1 MRLKLGAI
9 RFKKL
14 PKAIRQSHSLLI
26 VCRDFAYRKMDQTIY
41 ISGPEP
47 KLELSY
53 NDVWLPGLYSRRILC
68 FELPPT
74 SSHERVLHVL
84 KRALQSLIDG
94 TPELGSIVELVPAER
109 DGQLPW
115 KALRPG
121 NGIELIV
128 KDLLASFPSFE
139 ELEAKNFLLPE
150 FKDKVLMPVAVEIQA
165 EPNPQTRVQLNL
177 IEGGVLLSFC
187 ECHALADG
195 NGMNTIMAAL
205 GKECKRAAK
214 LPGKLPPHLLNID
227 RSVFN
232 DLGEV
237 ETDLKDHSAYG
248 FLEGAWLPHPA
259 PVEAP
264 KEDSEQAAPAE
275 PPIPS
280 EPAPEVTVHSYR
292 ITSPSAAALKAAAT
306 TDSHRISTHDAIAAL
321 IWRTT
326 ILARRKAGKFSSP
339 DQISTITLPVNARKH
354 LAIPKAWIGNCVY
367 FLAASFP
374 VSEIIKPTSLPLMAS
389 AIRTALNAI
398 TPNKVAGLMS
408 LRRRHP
414 YDITWWPFFE
424 INKPWIVGMT
434 SLYHS
439 ELYGTDWGEA
449 FGIVRH
455 FTTSDEGAV
464 GGFRRCGAV
473 GAKFGDGNGGC
484 DVAVGFDGEEI
495 GFVRR
500 DGVWNEYFSELGA

>member
-1 MRLKLGAI
+1 
-9 RFKKL
+9 
-14 PKAIRQSHSLLI
+14 
-26 VCRDFAYRKMDQTIY
+26 MDQTIY
-41 ISGPEP
+41 ISGLEP

-205 GKECKRAAK
+205 AKECKRGDHGGRLEIDGHRAVLATQGF
-214 LPGKLPPHLLNID
+214 GK
-227 RSVFN
+227 
-232 DLGEV
+232 
-237 ETDLKDHSAYG
+237 
-248 FLEGAWLPHPA
+248 
-259 PVEAP
+259 
-264 KEDSEQAAPAE
+264 Q
-275 PPIPS
+275 
-280 EPAPEVTVHSYR
+280 
-292 ITSPSAAALKAAAT
+292 
-306 TDSHRISTHDAIAAL
+306 
-321 IWRTT
+321 
-326 ILARRKAGKFSSP
+326 
-339 DQISTITLPVNARKH
+339 
-354 LAIPKAWIGNCVY
+354 
-367 FLAASFP
+367 
-374 VSEIIKPTSLPLMAS
+374 
-389 AIRTALNAI
+389 
-398 TPNKVAGLMS
+398 
-408 LRRRHP
+408 RRRESRRHAVEPGHP
-414 YDITWWPFFE
+414 
-424 INKPWIVGMT
+424 
-434 SLYHS
+434 
-439 ELYGTDWGEA
+439 GT
-449 FGIVRH
+449 
-455 FTTSDEGAV
+455 
-464 GGFRRCGAV
+464 
-473 GAKFGDGNGGC
+473 
-484 DVAVGFDGEEI
+484 
-495 GFVRR
+495 RR
-500 DGVWNEYFSELGA
+500 DQGEHVEVARPDGSPATLEEGPAGP